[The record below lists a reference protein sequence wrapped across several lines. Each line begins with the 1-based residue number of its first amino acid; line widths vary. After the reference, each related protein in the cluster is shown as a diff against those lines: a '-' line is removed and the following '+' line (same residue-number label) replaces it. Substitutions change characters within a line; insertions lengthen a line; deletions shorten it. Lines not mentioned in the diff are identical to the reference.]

1 MDKQCAVTVVTLVLL
16 CSFMSCFE
24 GNREC
29 VIKRVL
35 TERMSVSPHE
45 RVFPIAR
52 NWSANR
58 RSYTEPNHQ

>member
-1 MDKQCAVTVVTLVLL
+1 MDKQCAVTVVTLVLF
-16 CSFMSCFE
+16 CYFMSCFD

-35 TERMSVSPHE
+35 TERAPASPHK

-52 NWSANR
+52 NRSGNR